1 MPNKNSLNQAYVV
14 DHDNKVLGRG
24 ISGVGDLMS
33 DSQTTNR
40 SDKSDTMSGS
50 RLIDRSTTSLQRQN
64 QHRRINSGNNTNKQ
78 QQQQET
84 RQTRLLPIDWNK
96 RTQKA
101 DVLSSDDDD
110 VIVTT
115 SGSRH
120 GSSSK
125 IRTKT

>member
-1 MPNKNSLNQAYVV
+1 MPNKSSSLNQAYVV

-24 ISGVGDLMS
+24 SSGVGELMD
-33 DSQTTNR
+33 DSQTTDR

-64 QHRRINSGNNTNKQ
+64 QHRRINSGNNNTNKK
-78 QQQQET
+78 QQES

-96 RTQKA
+96 RTQKP
-101 DVLSSDDDD
+101 DVLSSSDDDD
-110 VIVTT
+110 VIVT
-115 SGSRH
+115 SGSRN
-120 GSSSK
+120 GSSTK